1 MKLIHHQIHGLDY
14 HDLCIYLS
22 ERILVESGWE
32 MTDKRWFKDKHMAT
46 GDPDIFATKYSAYNG
61 TNGKRTEVV
70 ERKVVEIES
79 KLTNANKRKKE
90 AQFRDTVTGVEIIII
105 NLAENKHQDSIM
117 ETIKFLEARL

>member
-1 MKLIHHQIHGLDY
+1 MNVIHHQIHGLDY
-14 HDLCIYLS
+14 HDLCIFLS

-32 MTDKRWFKDKHMAT
+32 MTDKRWFKDKHLEA

-105 NLAENKHQDSIM
+105 NLAENKHQDSII
-117 ETIKFLEARL
+117 ETVKFLEERL